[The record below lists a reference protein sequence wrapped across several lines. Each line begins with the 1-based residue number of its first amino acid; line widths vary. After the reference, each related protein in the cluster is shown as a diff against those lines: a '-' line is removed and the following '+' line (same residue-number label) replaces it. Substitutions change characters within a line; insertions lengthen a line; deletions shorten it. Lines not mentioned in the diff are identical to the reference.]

1 MIDSEALS
9 HFKEWII
16 INIVKIADINSGI
29 IADKEEFI
37 RESEER
43 YKKEIENAA
52 KRILD
57 NSAEKPIVLVS
68 GPSGSGKTTSAGRVE
83 KILRENGCGAYTISM
98 DNYFLPD
105 NCGVEFPRNPDGT
118 TDLESPYRLDIPL
131 LQKHLDMLNDGTPID
146 SPIFNF
152 KTRDR
157 DGTIHIE
164 RKKGDVIILEGIH
177 ALNPEVTGESKN
189 YATCIYVSVRTR
201 IENSQNDR
209 LHPRLIRLLRRLGR
223 DKLYRGRDMR
233 ETFDMFKSVSRG
245 EETYI
250 MPYKKLADFDIDTF
264 IPFEPAIYR
273 WAVYDDLKRMKE
285 EMLGDFDYDIIL
297 SFLDELEAVDRV
309 NVPSDSLIR
318 EFVGE

>member
-1 MIDSEALS
+1 M
-9 HFKEWII
+9 II
-16 INIVKIADINSGI
+16 INIVKIKDINSGI
-29 IADKEEFI
+29 RADRQEFI

-43 YKKEIENAA
+43 YRKEIENAA
-52 KRILD
+52 ERILA
-57 NSAEKPIVLVS
+57 SSEEKPIVLVS

-83 KILRENGCGAYTISM
+83 KILRDNGRNAYTISM

-105 NCGVEFPRNPDGT
+105 NCGVEFPKNPDGT
-118 TDLESPYRLDIPL
+118 VDLESPYRIDIPL
-131 LQKHLDMLNDGTPID
+131 LQKHLDMLNNGTPID

-164 RKKGDVIILEGIH
+164 RKEGDIIILEGIH
-177 ALNPEVTGESKN
+177 ALNPVVTGDSKE

-201 IENSQNDR
+201 IENSENDR

-250 MPYKKLADFDIDTF
+250 MPFKKLADFDIDTF
-264 IPFEPAIYR
+264 IPFEPTIYR

-297 SFLDELEAVDRV
+297 SFLDELEPVEKSEIPA
-309 NVPSDSLIR
+309 DSLIR
-318 EFVGE
+318 EFVG

>member
-1 MIDSEALS
+1 MNIWRNS
-9 HFKEWII
+9 II
-16 INIVKIADINSGI
+16 FQGVVTINIVKIADINSGI
-29 IADKEEFI
+29 RADRQEFI

-43 YKKEIENAA
+43 YRKEIENAA
-52 KRILD
+52 ERILN
-57 NSAEKPIVLVS
+57 NSADHPIVLVS

-83 KILRENGCGAYTISM
+83 KILRDNGCNAHTISM

-105 NCGVEFPRNPDGT
+105 NCGVEFPKNPDGT
-118 TDLESPYRLDIPL
+118 IDLESPYRIDIPL

-177 ALNPEVTGESKN
+177 ALNPVVTGDSKE

-201 IENSQNDR
+201 IENSENDR

-233 ETFDMFKSVSRG
+233 ETFEMFKSVSRG

-250 MPYKKLADFDIDTF
+250 MPFKHLADFDIDTF
-264 IPFEPAIYR
+264 IPFEPTIYR

-297 SFLDELEAVDRV
+297 SFLEELEPVERTAV
-309 NVPSDSLIR
+309 PADSLIR

>member
-1 MIDSEALS
+1 MV
-9 HFKEWII
+9 I
-16 INIVKIADINSGI
+16 INIVKIKDINSGI
-29 IADKEEFI
+29 RADRQEFI

-43 YKKEIENAA
+43 YRKEIETAA
-52 KRILD
+52 ERILD
-57 NSAEKPIVLVS
+57 NSEEKPIVLVS

-83 KILRENGCGAYTISM
+83 KILRDNGRNAYTISM

-105 NCGVEFPRNPDGT
+105 NCGVEFPKNPDGT
-118 TDLESPYRLDIPL
+118 VDLESPYRIDIPL

-164 RKKGDVIILEGIH
+164 RKKGDIIILEGIH
-177 ALNPEVTGESKN
+177 ALNPVVTGDSKE

-201 IENSQNDR
+201 IENSENDR

-250 MPYKKLADFDIDTF
+250 MPFKKLADFDIDTF
-264 IPFEPAIYR
+264 IPFEPTIYR

-297 SFLDELEAVDRV
+297 SFLDELEPVEKSEIPA
-309 NVPSDSLIR
+309 DSLIR
-318 EFVGE
+318 EFVG

>member
-1 MIDSEALS
+1 M
-9 HFKEWII
+9 II
-16 INIVKIADINSGI
+16 INIVKIKDINSGI
-29 IADKEEFI
+29 RADRQEFI

-43 YKKEIENAA
+43 YRKEIENAA
-52 KRILD
+52 ERILA
-57 NSAEKPIVLVS
+57 SSEEKPIVLVS

-83 KILRENGCGAYTISM
+83 KILRDNGRNAYTISM

-105 NCGVEFPRNPDGT
+105 NCGVEFPKNPDGT
-118 TDLESPYRLDIPL
+118 VDLESPYRIDIPL

-164 RKKGDVIILEGIH
+164 RKEGDIIILEGIH
-177 ALNPEVTGESKN
+177 ALNPVVTGDSKE

-201 IENSQNDR
+201 IENSENDR

-250 MPYKKLADFDIDTF
+250 MPFKKLADFDIDTF
-264 IPFEPAIYR
+264 IPFEPTIYR

-297 SFLDELEAVDRV
+297 SFLDELEPVEKSEIPA
-309 NVPSDSLIR
+309 DSLIR
-318 EFVGE
+318 EFVG

>member
-1 MIDSEALS
+1 MINSEALS
-9 HFKEWII
+9 YFKEWII

-29 IADKEEFI
+29 LADKEEFI
-37 RESEER
+37 RESEEK

-57 NSAEKPIVLVS
+57 NSSEKPIVLVS

-118 TDLESPYRLDIPL
+118 VDLESPYRLDIPL

-152 KTRDR
+152 KTRNR
-157 DGTIHIE
+157 DGSIHIE

-189 YATCIYVSVRTR
+189 
-201 IENSQNDR
+201 
-209 LHPRLIRLLRRLGR
+209 
-223 DKLYRGRDMR
+223 
-233 ETFDMFKSVSRG
+233 
-245 EETYI
+245 
-250 MPYKKLADFDIDTF
+250 
-264 IPFEPAIYR
+264 
-273 WAVYDDLKRMKE
+273 
-285 EMLGDFDYDIIL
+285 
-297 SFLDELEAVDRV
+297 
-309 NVPSDSLIR
+309 
-318 EFVGE
+318 